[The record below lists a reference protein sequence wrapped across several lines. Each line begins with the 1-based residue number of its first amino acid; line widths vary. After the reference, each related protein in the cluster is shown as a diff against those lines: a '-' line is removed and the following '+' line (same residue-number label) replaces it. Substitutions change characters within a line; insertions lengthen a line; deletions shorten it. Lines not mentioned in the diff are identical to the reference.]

1 MRQELALGKETLTVL
16 TNQGRLLG
24 IKSKPCLVDIALIR
38 GARFY
43 VNLKRKENK
52 FFITSLYEINYI
64 INKKSR
70 NAKATSKTKKEIL
83 KRTVPKEYYDL
94 ILAILKKE
102 SDKLPPYRIY
112 DHKIKLIRDMLLG
125 YHPLYY

>member
-1 MRQELALGKETLTVL
+1 M
-16 TNQGRLLG
+16 
-24 IKSKPCLVDIALIR
+24 IR
-38 GARFY
+38 GARFH

-70 NAKATSKTKKEIL
+70 NAKATSKTKEEIL
-83 KRTVPKEYYDL
+83 KRTMPKEYYNL
-94 ILAILKKE
+94 ILAFLKKE
-102 SDKLPPYRIY
+102 LDKLPPYCIY
-112 DHKIKLIRDMLLG
+112 DHKIKLIRDISLG